1 MDPSR
6 LSTRSSLTDELE
18 NTPDISRKLS
28 PLSSEISQAKPAPQS
43 AGAFLRWRLEVLNH
57 EMRYFEVAELAV
69 MEAGKA
75 DAFLSSIKNE
85 LSTLEAQKIVL
96 LEQNRFIAEGLEDA
110 TKAVGDAYLEEL
122 EYACANASRNGA
134 AVTRSK
140 AFKNKVAVYLNS
152 VKPNSMHKLYYCNVL
167 GKYLA
172 SSAESLG
179 IKCAPI
185 VPFSFET
192 TQLAYM
198 FGTEEAALR
207 SPRNGLMLA
216 SPIEEAFD
224 NGEIA
229 IVPCG
234 SLDDNPTEWKV
245 IVLHTG
251 LLDKPC
257 WEDPSTG
264 EKTMW
269 NVSPS
274 RIKRPLTR
282 IQSNSLVGNP
292 QQAARMAKQQPPCS
306 PIPVLAIRIDVVGR
320 SLQGISRLAGKFAR
334 GHNHVGDAG

>member
-18 NTPDISRKLS
+18 NTPNISRKLS

-43 AGAFLRWRLEVLNH
+43 AGAFLRWRLESLN
-57 EMRYFEVAELAV
+57 YKIQYSEVAELAV
-69 MEAGKA
+69 MEAGKE
-75 DAFLSSIKNE
+75 DQFLSRVQKE
-85 LSTLEAQKIVL
+85 LLTLEAEKIIL

-122 EYACANASRNGA
+122 EYAFAHTSRNGA
-134 AVTRSK
+134 AVTRRK
-140 AFKNKVAVYLNS
+140 VFKNKVAVYLNS
-152 VKPNSMHKLYYCNVL
+152 FKPNSMHKLYYCNVL
-167 GKYLA
+167 GQYLA
-172 SSAESLG
+172 SSEETLG

-185 VPFSFET
+185 VPLSFET

-320 SLQGISRLAGKFAR
+320 SLQGISRLAGKVAR

>member
-1 MDPSR
+1 
-6 LSTRSSLTDELE
+6 
-18 NTPDISRKLS
+18 
-28 PLSSEISQAKPAPQS
+28 
-43 AGAFLRWRLEVLNH
+43 
-57 EMRYFEVAELAV
+57 
-69 MEAGKA
+69 MEAAGKEA
-75 DAFLSSIKNE
+75 DRFLSRVQNE
-85 LSTLEAQKIVL
+85 LSTLEAEKLIL
-96 LEQNRFIAEGLEDA
+96 LEQGRFIAEGLEDA
-110 TKAVGDAYLEEL
+110 TTAVVSDAYLEEL
-122 EYACANASRNGA
+122 EYAFANASRNGA
-134 AVTRSK
+134 EKSNQPQVTRSK
-140 AFKNKVAVYLNS
+140 VFKNEVAVYLNS

-198 FGTEEAALR
+198 FDPEEAALR

-320 SLQGISRLAGKFAR
+320 SLQGISRLAGKVAR

>member
-6 LSTRSSLTDELE
+6 LSTLSSLTDELE
-18 NTPDISRKLS
+18 KNIPDISPKLS
-28 PLSSEISQAKPAPQS
+28 PLSSEISQEPAPQS
-43 AGAFLRWRLEVLNH
+43 AGAFLRWRLESLDH
-57 EMRYFEVAELAV
+57 EIQYFEVAELAV
-69 MEAGKA
+69 VEAGKEA
-75 DAFLSSIKNE
+75 DRFLSRVQNE
-85 LSTLEAQKIVL
+85 LSTLEAEKLLL
-96 LEQNRFIAEGLEDA
+96 LEQSRFIAEGMEDA
-110 TKAVGDAYLEEL
+110 TKAVSDAYIEEL
-122 EYACANASRNGA
+122 EYASAHASRNGA
-134 AVTRSK
+134 EVTRK
-140 AFKNKVAVYLNS
+140 VFKNKVAVYLNS

-172 SSAESLG
+172 SSEESLG

>member
-1 MDPSR
+1 MDPSS

-18 NTPDISRKLS
+18 NIPDISRKLS
-28 PLSSEISQAKPAPQS
+28 PVSSEISQAKPAPQS
-43 AGAFLRWRLEVLNH
+43 AGAFLRWRLEVLNY

-69 MEAGKA
+69 MEAAGEA
-75 DAFLSSIKNE
+75 DRFLSRVQKE
-85 LSTLEAQKIVL
+85 LSTLEAEKIIL
-96 LEQNRFIAEGLEDA
+96 LEQRRFIAEGLEDA
-110 TKAVGDAYLEEL
+110 TKAVVSDAYLEEL
-122 EYACANASRNGA
+122 EHAFANASRNGA

-140 AFKNKVAVYLNS
+140 VFKNKVAVYLNS
-152 VKPNSMHKLYYCNVL
+152 FKPNSMHKFYHCNVL
-167 GKYLA
+167 GQYLA
-172 SSAESLG
+172 SSDESLG

-185 VPFSFET
+185 VPLSFET

-229 IVPCG
+229 IVLCG

-245 IVLHTG
+245 IVLHTV
-251 LLDKPC
+251 LLEKPC

-264 EKTMW
+264 ETTMW
-269 NVSPS
+269 NVSQKG

-282 IQSNSLVGNP
+282 IQPNFSVGNP
-292 QQAARMAKQQPPCS
+292 Q
-306 PIPVLAIRIDVVGR
+306 
-320 SLQGISRLAGKFAR
+320 
-334 GHNHVGDAG
+334 

>member
-18 NTPDISRKLS
+18 NIPDISRKLS

-43 AGAFLRWRLEVLNH
+43 AGAFLRWRLEFLNH
-57 EMRYFEVAELAV
+57 QIQYFEAAELAV
-69 MEAGKA
+69 MEAAGEA
-75 DAFLSSIKNE
+75 DRFLSRVQKE
-85 LSTLEAQKIVL
+85 LSTLEAEKIIL
-96 LEQNRFIAEGLEDA
+96 LEQGRFIHEGLEDA
-110 TKAVGDAYLEEL
+110 TTAVVSDAYIEEL
-122 EYACANASRNGA
+122 EYAFAHASANGA
-134 AVTRSK
+134 EKSNQPQVTRSK
-140 AFKNKVAVYLNS
+140 VFKNEVAVYLNS
-152 VKPNSMHKLYYCNVL
+152 IKPNSMHKLYHCNVL
-167 GKYLA
+167 GQYLA
-172 SSAESLG
+172 SSDESLG
-179 IKCAPI
+179 IKCASI

-229 IVPCG
+229 IVLCG

-245 IVLHTG
+245 IVLHTV
-251 LLDKPC
+251 LLEKPC

-264 EKTMW
+264 ETTMW
-269 NVSPS
+269 NVSQKG

-282 IQSNSLVGNP
+282 IQPNFSVGNP
-292 QQAARMAKQQPPCS
+292 Q
-306 PIPVLAIRIDVVGR
+306 
-320 SLQGISRLAGKFAR
+320 
-334 GHNHVGDAG
+334 